1 MAGVNKVILIGY
13 VGADPEV
20 RHMDGGLSVASFRL
34 ATTEYYKDKTGNR
47 VEQVEWHN
55 IVCWRALAEITEK
68 YVKKGSQVYVEG
80 RLRTRQYEDKE
91 KHKRTVT
98 EIYADVI
105 NLLGSKRDANEAPK
119 PQNFTPQANN
129 PSKTEDLPF

>member
-20 RHMDGGLSVASFRL
+20 RHMEAGLSVASFRL
-34 ATTEYYKDKTGNR
+34 ATTEFYKDKNGNR
-47 VEQVEWHN
+47 VEQVEWHSV
-55 IVCWRALAEITEK
+55 VCWRALAEITEK

-80 RLRTRQYEDKE
+80 RIRTRQYEDRE
-91 KHKRTVT
+91 KHKRTIT
-98 EIYADVI
+98 EIYADTI
-105 NLLGSKRDANEAPK
+105 NLLGAKHNSNEPK